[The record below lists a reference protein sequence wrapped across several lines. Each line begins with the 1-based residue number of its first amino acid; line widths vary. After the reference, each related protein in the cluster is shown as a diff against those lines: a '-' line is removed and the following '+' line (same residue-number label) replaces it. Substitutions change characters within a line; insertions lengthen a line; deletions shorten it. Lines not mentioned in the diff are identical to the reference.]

1 MATATVD
8 GGSKMLRFGVFEL
21 DRDTG
26 ELSKSGRKVAL
37 RPQAA
42 RVLAVLAERPAE
54 LVTREHLKDCIWE
67 SDISVDFEHGLN
79 QCIRQ
84 IRLAL
89 DDNAGTPRYVE
100 TLPRLGYRFI
110 APLREDSDPMG
121 SGSGAAVVN
130 LHQPGTQPAVSAA
143 RARNAAPDPHLVS
156 RWLAAAAIGA
166 AVAIAG
172 LATFSHSVNRAPREL
187 PAPNLTRL
195 TWDSGLTTDPA
206 LSPDG
211 NLLAYV
217 SDKDEDGHLDVY
229 VREVAGG
236 EPLRL
241 TSGPGD
247 KRAPV
252 FSPDGSTL
260 AFGVDNDGG
269 IYVVPAL
276 GGKVRQLVPNGHSP
290 QFSPDGDWV
299 AYAVGDLSG
308 VSLNTNRGASIYVV
322 ASSGGIPRQ
331 IRPDFMGATHPLWSP
346 DGKHLLF
353 LGNPDNNNAP
363 EKAVDWWVT
372 PLTGG
377 PVVKTG
383 VLDATRAAGLTSE
396 FQAYPWA
403 IVPAAWDANGNCI
416 LFSARNGDS
425 INLWRVMISPATFK
439 LAGQPQRL
447 TSGPTREKSPSLVSR
462 PDGSNRIVFASLS
475 EKFSVWSLPIKPNVG
490 IVVGAPQQ
498 LTRHEAGD
506 IMPDVSRD
514 GNRLTFVSVRP
525 RNQEVWVKNLQTG
538 REFAITA
545 THALKYEPTFSPDGS
560 MISFSETPKWDIYI
574 VPSTGGT
581 PEMVCEACGEVTDW
595 SDDGKRLL
603 GNTLDGRA
611 WMLDLTTRLK
621 TDLLATH
628 KWIATDAFAPDNRWF
643 SFLSVE
649 SGFYRAFIAPVR
661 ATAVPEDRWIGIING
676 EAEAWSPNGNLVY
689 ATSRRDGHVC
699 IWAQRLDPVTK
710 KPVGSPFAVFHSHDA
725 RLSLANQ
732 TETTLG
738 IAGNRLVF
746 SMGER
751 TGNIW
756 MADWKEQ

>member
-1 MATATVD
+1 
-8 GGSKMLRFGVFEL
+8 MLRFGVFEL
-21 DRDTG
+21 DRKTG
-26 ELSKSGRKVAL
+26 ELTKSGHKIAL

-54 LVTREHLKDCIWE
+54 LVTREQLRERIWG
-67 SDISVDFEHGLN
+67 SAISVDFEHGLN

-89 DDNAGTPRYVE
+89 DDDAETPRYVE

-110 APLREDSDPMG
+110 APLRDKKAPDESGTEVAIASSVAAPAPTSDRTEETKN
-121 SGSGAAVVN
+121 AK
-130 LHQPGTQPAVSAA
+130 PGTRRVYLWLVIAA
-143 RARNAAPDPHLVS
+143 TG
-156 RWLAAAAIGA
+156 AAAAI
-166 AVAIAG
+166 AG
-172 LATFSHSVNRAPREL
+172 LVRLSSLDRAPRGM

-217 SDKDEDGHLDVY
+217 SDQSEEGHLDVY
-229 VREVAGG
+229 VRQIRGG

-252 FSPDGSTL
+252 FSPDGSTI
-260 AFGVDNDGG
+260 AFDEGDGG
-269 IYVVPAL
+269 GISVVPAL
-276 GGKVRQLVPNGHSP
+276 GGKARKLVSKGHGP
-290 QFSPDGDWV
+290 QFSPDGQWI
-299 AYAVGDLSG
+299 AYSVGEISG
-308 VSLNTNRGASIYVV
+308 VILNTDRGTSIFVV
-322 ASSGGIPRQ
+322 ATRGGIPQQ

-346 DGKHLLF
+346 DGTHLLF
-353 LGNPDNNNAP
+353 LGNPDNHSASEN
-363 EKAVDWWVT
+363 AVDWWVT

-377 PVVKTG
+377 AAVKTG
-383 VLDATRAAGLTSE
+383 VLAATRAAGLTSE

-403 IVPAAWDANGNCI
+403 IVPAVWDAQGNWI

-425 INLWRVMISPATFK
+425 INLWRIEISPTTFR
-439 LAGQPQRL
+439 LAGRPQQL
-447 TSGPTREKSPSLVSR
+447 TSGPSREESPSLVSR
-462 PDGSNRIVFASLS
+462 ADGSIRIAFASLS
-475 EKFSVWSLPIKPNVG
+475 ENLSVWSLPIDPNEGKVKG
-490 IVVGAPQQ
+490 TLHQ
-498 LTRHEAGD
+498 LTHDAGGD
-506 IMPDVSRD
+506 FMPNVSRD
-514 GNRLTFVSVRP
+514 GRKLTFVSARP
-525 RNQEVWVKNLQTG
+525 GNQEVWVKDLLTN
-538 REFAITA
+538 TA
-545 THALKYEPTFSPDGS
+545 SALTASHTLKYEPIFSPDGS
-560 MISFSETPKWDIYI
+560 WISFSETPKWDVYV
-574 VPSTGGT
+574 VPSAGGV
-581 PEMVCEACGEVTDW
+581 PEMVCEGCGEATDW
-595 SDDGKRLL
+595 SADGKRLL

-611 WMLDLTTRLK
+611 WVLDLTSRHK
-621 TDLLATH
+621 RDLLSTH
-628 KWIATDAFAPDNRWF
+628 QWIATDSFAPDNRWF

-649 SGFYRAFIAPVR
+649 SGVFHAFIAPVR
-661 ATAVPEDRWIGIING
+661 ATPVPENKWIRIIDG
-676 EAEAWSPNGNLVY
+676 EVESWSPNGNLVY
-689 ATSRRDGHVC
+689 STSSQDGHAC

-710 KPVGSPFAVFHSHDA
+710 RPVGSPFAVFHSHNA

-756 MADWKEQ
+756 MAEWNAP